1 MIVLV
6 VGLFK
11 RLLNCL
17 IVLNC
22 LLSKNDILLS
32 IKKKSILLI
41 NPIVIWKICDEKYLQ
56 TLKKNLYKRS
66 DNQKI
71 GYKNEIFIGP
81 KEELSK
87 TSINLRDLNL
97 LVEREEFSENIL
109 VKVRSTGKL
118 LDAKIHIQNE
128 NFANV
133 DLLNPEYGISPGQA
147 CVFYKKDQFGHKV
160 LGGGWIKD

>member
-1 MIVLV
+1 MNVALIFPGQGSQYIGMGQDFFDNSDDSKLV
-6 VGLFK
+6 FQNLDKIMGK
-11 RLLNCL
+11 K
-17 IVLNC
+17 
-22 LLSKNDILLS
+22 LSS
-32 IKKKSILLI
+32 
-41 NPIVIWKICDEKYLQ
+41 VIFSGSE
-56 TLKKNLYKRS
+56 
-66 DNQKI
+66 
-71 GYKNEIFIGP
+71 
-81 KEELSK
+81 EELSK

-128 NFANV
+128 NSANV